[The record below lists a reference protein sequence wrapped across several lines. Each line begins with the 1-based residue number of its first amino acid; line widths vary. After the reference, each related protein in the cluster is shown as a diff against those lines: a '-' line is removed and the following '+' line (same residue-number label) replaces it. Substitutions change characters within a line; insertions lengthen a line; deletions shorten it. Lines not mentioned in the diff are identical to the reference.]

1 MTFVMRDTSGQ
12 RFLTLQALATSVGR
26 CCSPWSLTLCSVATS
41 GVESAFV
48 ALAGSTMVG
57 RPLEERPSDSDSDV
71 PSGSSLS
78 GCVGGGS
85 GKSSSA

>member
-12 RFLTLQALATSVGR
+12 RFLALLALATPAGR
-26 CCSPWSLTLCSVATS
+26 CCSLWSSTLGSVATS
-41 GVESAFV
+41 GAESAFV
-48 ALAGSTMVG
+48 AFADSMTVG
-57 RPLEERPSDSDSDV
+57 RPLEERLSDSDSDV

-85 GKSSSA
+85 GN